1 MSETGKKI
9 RYTFDH
15 GIRTVV
21 RAEDSGFD
29 PAAHAA
35 GILAR
40 REYGRAARVGPVRLD
55 SWSKG
60 FGRYEAFIG
69 RRASDGN
76 GIAGHNVWIDIW
88 DEAV

>member
-1 MSETGKKI
+1 MAGKKI
-9 RYTFDH
+9 RFTFDH
-15 GIRTVV
+15 GIRTVI
-21 RAEDSGFD
+21 REEDSGFD
-29 PAAHAA
+29 AAAHAA
-35 GILAR
+35 CILAR

-55 SWSKG
+55 SWGKG

-76 GIAGHNVWIDIW
+76 GIAGHNVWIDIC